1 MSNLTESPPWD
12 ESQLVSLLKQG
23 REDAYRVLIQKYQ
36 KMVFRIAYG
45 ITLDH
50 EESLDI
56 TQDVFLK
63 VYQNIQRFEQK
74 SKLSTWLHRIT
85 VNACLNWKRRW
96 KRRLR
101 WHHQSFDEVL
111 QQDTIEPES
120 DKERPEDRYLKK
132 EFSRRIQDGL
142 LKLPEDARTVFVLK
156 EIEGLSYEEIA
167 ETLNIKRGTVS
178 SRLFYARKRLRDL
191 LGR

>member
-45 ITLDH
+45 ITVDH